1 MSKKFYGKIL
11 NYRIWYYLY
20 SNKRIINIY
29 KYFSKE
35 DLNILSKLKITL
47 ENKLYTKKEF
57 ELMDMKLYEY
67 YEADENDNI
76 IENALLLEKS
86 ISKNEY
92 EKILNIFNNIAKD
105 YNL

>member
-1 MSKKFYGKIL
+1 MSKRFYGKNF
-11 NYRIWYYLY
+11 NYKMWYYFY

-29 KYFSKE
+29 KYFNQDE
-35 DLNILSKLKITL
+35 QNILNKLGIKL

-57 ELMDMKLYEY
+57 ELMDMYLYKY
-67 YEADENDNI
+67 YEVDKKDNI

-92 EKILNIFNNIAKD
+92 ENILNIFNKIAKD